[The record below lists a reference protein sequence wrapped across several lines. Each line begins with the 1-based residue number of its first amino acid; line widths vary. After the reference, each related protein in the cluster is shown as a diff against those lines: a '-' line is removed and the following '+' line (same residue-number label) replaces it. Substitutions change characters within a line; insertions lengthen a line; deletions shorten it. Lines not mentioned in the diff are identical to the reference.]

1 MSDAFKMK
9 NRWIACMSLAVMIC
23 APVAFAQTMPA
34 NNIPVEQLLKEENLS
49 QSTVDA
55 KAENSLPR
63 PLNELQEIPGYVPP
77 RDGDKSEMP
86 LDIRKEAMK
95 EAALSYGARGGLAA
109 RSFDINKQTD
119 SRASYLDKVF
129 DFRQLLIAAPSGFMI
144 EPPIISESLKALL
157 IEGDGQKAAVAD
169 AIYRINENVKI
180 VSAPRNWRQYLER
193 SWGSVE
199 DPPEILRPKDA
210 EERAVWRE
218 LVKKGWDEGY
228 EQADEVFDQDLNRL
242 SADFAGMVRYRQLLA
257 QGMVSPPFAQQVDRG
272 VTGEDATMRVG
283 DRAVVITG
291 VPQLITESGRWQP
304 ANR

>member
-1 MSDAFKMK
+1 
-9 NRWIACMSLAVMIC
+9 
-23 APVAFAQTMPA
+23 
-34 NNIPVEQLLKEENLS
+34 
-49 QSTVDA
+49 
-55 KAENSLPR
+55 
-63 PLNELQEIPGYVPP
+63 
-77 RDGDKSEMP
+77 
-86 LDIRKEAMK
+86 
-95 EAALSYGARGGLAA
+95 
-109 RSFDINKQTD
+109 
-119 SRASYLDKVF
+119 
-129 DFRQLLIAAPSGFMI
+129 
-144 EPPIISESLKALL
+144 LL